1 MKREFIQVTYG
12 NKFLFVVF
20 LLSLFL
26 IGCEKKVNN
35 FHLDLYDGY
44 NIKAI
49 DNKIRLYKNDEL
61 IKIENDNYKIDQIK
75 YNSDVICLKLKNNNY
90 YMVYYVDSSI
100 YGPYT
105 KETIKKTLD
114 EDSTMTFENDFKNIL
129 EMDGLEYE

>member
-1 MKREFIQVTYG
+1 MTYG
-12 NKFLFVVF
+12 NKFLFVIL

-26 IGCEKKVNN
+26 IGCEKKIND

-61 IKIENDNYKIDQIK
+61 IKVENDNYKIDQIK

-105 KETIKKTLD
+105 KETLKKTLD

-129 EMDGLEYE
+129 DMDGLEYE